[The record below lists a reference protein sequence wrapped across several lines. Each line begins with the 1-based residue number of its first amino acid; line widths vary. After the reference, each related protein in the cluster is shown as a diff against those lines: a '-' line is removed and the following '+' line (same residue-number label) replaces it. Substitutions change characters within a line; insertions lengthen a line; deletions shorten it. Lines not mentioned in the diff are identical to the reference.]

1 MVAEYQEAHTQDN
14 VVKQGMVG
22 IKAARIGDYK
32 VLAARQWQ
40 LAENLSVSVL
50 AYDVLL
56 MMFY

>member
-32 VLAARQWQ
+32 VLAAS
-40 LAENLSVSVL
+40 LEHPLSPS
-50 AYDVLL
+50 
-56 MMFY
+56 